1 MTSWADVGI
10 AAALVLVTGFAA
22 ALTGSPVVAGLLR
35 RFTLRGGEPGDPAG
49 LHAHPRGLDNGGRWI
64 GYLERA
70 AIAASIVTGVPESV
84 AVVLA
89 IKGLGRYPEL
99 RSDHRPRADAGV
111 VGGPGG
117 GGDGPRVPPPVGL
130 TAERFIIGTLASY
143 LWAASWGLAGLA
155 IRTAI
160 S

>member
-1 MTSWADVGI
+1 MTSWTEVGV
-10 AAALVLVTGFAA
+10 AAALVVVTGIAA
-22 ALTGSPVVAGLLR
+22 ALTGSPVVSALLR
-35 RFTLRGGEPGDPAG
+35 RFTMRDTDRDGAAD
-49 LHAHPRGLDNGGRWI
+49 LHFHPRGLDNGGRWI

-70 AIAASIVTGVPESV
+70 AIAASIVTGVPETV

-99 RSDHRPRADAGV
+99 RSDQRPREGADAV
-111 VGGPGG
+111 VGDDPAGTPGG
-117 GGDGPRVPPPVGL
+117 HSPIVGL

>member
-1 MTSWADVGI
+1 M
-10 AAALVLVTGFAA
+10 AAALVLVTGIAA
-22 ALTGSPVVAGLLR
+22 ALTGSPVISALLR
-35 RFTLRGGEPGDPAG
+35 RFTLRDRDSDGAAD
-49 LHAHPRGLDNGGRWI
+49 LHSHPRGLDNGGRWI

-70 AIAASIVTGVPESV
+70 AIAASIVTGVPETV

-99 RSDHRPRADAGV
+99 RSDHRPREGAGAV
-111 VGGPGG
+111 VGRDGAGAPGG
-117 GGDGPRVPPPVGL
+117 GHPPLAGL

>member
-1 MTSWADVGI
+1 MTSWTHVGI
-10 AAALVLVTGFAA
+10 AAALVLVTGIAA
-22 ALTGSPVVAGLLR
+22 ALTGSPVISALLR
-35 RFTLRGGEPGDPAG
+35 RFTLRDRDSDGAAD
-49 LHAHPRGLDNGGRWI
+49 LHSHPRGLDNGGRWI

-70 AIAASIVTGVPESV
+70 AIAASIVTGVPETV
-84 AVVLA
+84 AEGAGAVV
-89 IKGLGRYPEL
+89 GR
-99 RSDHRPRADAGV
+99 DGAGA
-111 VGGPGG
+111 PGG
-117 GGDGPRVPPPVGL
+117 GHPPLAGL